1 MRVKESFTLHL
12 RVEAEGLMLS
22 PSGNSPTRAEVA
34 MRGDGSL
41 ELAVYR
47 KDVSLA
53 DLGVRRELVPHG
65 QIMTIS
71 PRVSRG

>member
-1 MRVKESFTLHL
+1 MRVKESVVLHM
-12 RVEAEGLMLS
+12 RAETDGLMLS

-71 PRVSRG
+71 PRVARG

>member
-1 MRVKESFTLHL
+1 MR
-12 RVEAEGLMLS
+12 AETDGLMLS

-71 PRVSRG
+71 PRVARG